1 MTPIDQIELAERIVR
16 LETKLD
22 FLIGQIDK
30 LPPSPH
36 CVAKH
41 TDYEHRITSL
51 ERWRSQAI
59 GALLILNIVFIV
71 AIDKIRN
78 WIWPS

>member
-22 FLIGQIDK
+22 FLIAQIK
-30 LPPSPH
+30 EQPPGPV
-36 CVAKH
+36 CRTKH
-41 TDYEHRITSL
+41 EDYETRISSL

-71 AIDKIRN
+71 ALDKIRS
-78 WIWPS
+78 WLWPS